1 MTKVWTGAGAH
12 KHPIID
18 SCHQPDAVVEAAG
31 LSTAPGAELAYE
43 ARTRQVD
50 IQGSAFK
57 HCQSAS
63 TTFLNY
69 VESSADTYDHRSVRT
84 GHPVRSAIHKH

>member
-1 MTKVWTGAGAH
+1 MTEVCTGAGAH

-43 ARTRQVD
+43 ARTRQVN
-50 IQGSAFK
+50 IEGSAFTPS
-57 HCQSAS
+57 QP
-63 TTFLNY
+63 T
-69 VESSADTYDHRSVRT
+69 
-84 GHPVRSAIHKH
+84 